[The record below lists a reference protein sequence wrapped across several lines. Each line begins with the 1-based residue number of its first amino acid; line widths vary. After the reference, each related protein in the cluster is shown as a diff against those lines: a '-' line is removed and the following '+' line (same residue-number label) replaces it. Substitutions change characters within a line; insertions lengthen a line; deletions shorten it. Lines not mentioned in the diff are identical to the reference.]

1 MAVAEVA
8 IEILPQQQ
16 QQPPPPPPPQ
26 PPAVAPPNL
35 SVPRVLQ
42 YLYLLSAWVACAGV
56 AAGTVA
62 RRALG
67 DSSPLVYG
75 FLKVSIGAL
84 VFPALLILVFALR
97 VLRAMLAV
105 GFRRSLRT
113 HAREI
118 QIQATKIFRA
128 LTWKVLQDPIVLAWL
143 ASLLFILLLAASV
156 LVFVG
161 LLPMEESR
169 RERIGYALSDVGVLG
184 AMAMYCLIIIPSF
197 ALKIWRSK

>member
-1 MAVAEVA
+1 MAVGEVA
-8 IEILPQQQ
+8 IEILPQQ
-16 QQPPPPPPPQ
+16 
-26 PPAVAPPNL
+26 PPAAAAREPAAASADL

-42 YLYLLSAWVACAGV
+42 FLYLASAWVACAGV

-67 DSSPLVYG
+67 DSSPVVWA
-75 FLKVSIGAL
+75 FLKVSIAAL

-118 QIQATKIFRA
+118 QIQAR
-128 LTWKVLQDPIVLAWL
+128 KVFD
-143 ASLLFILLLAASV
+143 
-156 LVFVG
+156 
-161 LLPMEESR
+161 
-169 RERIGYALSDVGVLG
+169 
-184 AMAMYCLIIIPSF
+184 
-197 ALKIWRSK
+197 

>member
-1 MAVAEVA
+1 MVRPWRGPSYPLPILLSPRSRVQSPDERLELRRAVSISFPALMAVAEVA

-16 QQPPPPPPPQ
+16 QQPPPPPPPRE
-26 PPAVAPPNL
+26 PAVAPPNL

-118 QIQATKIFRA
+118 QIQATK
-128 LTWKVLQDPIVLAWL
+128 VLDW
-143 ASLLFILLLAASV
+143 V
-156 LVFVG
+156 LV
-161 LLPMEESR
+161 LRDIYTSSL
-169 RERIGYALSDVGVLG
+169 
-184 AMAMYCLIIIPSF
+184 
-197 ALKIWRSK
+197 